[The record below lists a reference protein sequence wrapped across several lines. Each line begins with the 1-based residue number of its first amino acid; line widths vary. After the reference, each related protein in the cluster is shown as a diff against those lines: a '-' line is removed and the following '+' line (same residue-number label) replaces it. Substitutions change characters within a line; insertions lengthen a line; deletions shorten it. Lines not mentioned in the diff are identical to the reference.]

1 MDQVIDVEIKGNAI
15 RLYVGENGKQ
25 WGDDWN
31 DAPYEHNA
39 GTVYS
44 EYVKRTIDVN
54 VPFDLYVIEPSDQG
68 LNSSWCKEDMIK
80 RKVAAF
86 WIDDSDWGGKTLMS
100 VSFGDNADDVAKQI
114 ANLPAKADTNGND

>member
-1 MDQVIDVEIKGNAI
+1 MANQIIDVEIKGNAI

-39 GTVYS
+39 GTVYA
-44 EYVKRTIDVN
+44 ECVERTVDIAI
-54 VPFDLYVIEPSDQG
+54 PFDLYVIEPSDGQ
-68 LNSSWCKEDMIK
+68 LNSSWCKEDMIH

-86 WIDDSDWGGKTLMS
+86 WVDTDDYSGKTLLS
-100 VSFGDNADDVAKQI
+100 VSYGDDVDEVLEKVKA
-114 ANLPAKADTNGND
+114 LPRSKDGR

>member
-1 MDQVIDVEIKGNAI
+1 MANQIIDVEIKGNAI

-39 GTVYS
+39 GTVYA
-44 EYVKRTIDVN
+44 EYVERTVDIAI
-54 VPFDLYVIEPSDQG
+54 PFDLYVIEPSDGQ
-68 LNSSWCKEDMIK
+68 LNSSWCKEDMIH

-86 WIDDSDWGGKTLMS
+86 WVDTDDYSGKTLLS
-100 VSFGDNADDVAKQI
+100 VSYGDDVDEVLEKVKA
-114 ANLPAKADTNGND
+114 LPRSKDGR

>member
-1 MDQVIDVEIKGNAI
+1 MPNQVIDVELKGNAI

-39 GTVYS
+39 GSVYS
-44 EYVKRTIDVN
+44 EYVDRTIDVV
-54 VPFDLYVIEPSDQG
+54 VPFDLYVIEPSDNHS
-68 LNSSWCKEDMIK
+68 NSEWCKEDMIN

-86 WIDDSDWGGKTLMS
+86 WIDDADWNGKTLLS
-100 VSFGDNADDVAKQI
+100 VSFGDDADDVAKKI
-114 ANLPAKADTNGND
+114 ADLPKGKDGR